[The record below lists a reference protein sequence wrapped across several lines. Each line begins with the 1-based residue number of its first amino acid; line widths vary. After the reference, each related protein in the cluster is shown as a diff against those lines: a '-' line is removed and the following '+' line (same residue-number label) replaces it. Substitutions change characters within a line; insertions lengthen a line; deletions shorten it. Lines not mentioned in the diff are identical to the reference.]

1 MRMRERVLDCGF
13 GDLIENHA
21 LSPLGIQIQ
30 RVNQV
35 PGDRL
40 TLAVLVGG
48 QIHRV
53 RVLSDLLQLADD
65 LPLVGEHFVDRLE
78 GAVQIDPHFRG
89 GKIAYVAHARHNRIS
104 SPQVPVD
111 GSGLGR

>member
-1 MRMRERVLDCGF
+1 MRERVLDRRL

-53 RVLSDLLQLADD
+53 RVLSDLLQFADD
-65 LPLVGEHFVDRLE
+65 LPLVREHFVDGLE

-89 GKIAYVAHARHNRIS
+89 GKIAHVAHARHDRVPR
-104 SPQVPVD
+104 PQVPVN